1 LTPHPALDGSVRG
14 RPDIE
19 GDTRRMIDV
28 LTNGGVALVP
38 ANLGYAL
45 VGSTPEANRRIIAA
59 KRREGHKRQGI
70 VMDAITEREVHIL
83 DQRKRDIVDC
93 ITIDYNLPLGVIAK
107 YRKDHPLMQSLDP
120 FLLKIGTARGTIG
133 TALNDGGIFHEALG
147 KYSREHL
154 WPFLGSS
161 ANLTGQGARFRVPVP
176 LLRHDFH
183 PDQLRDDGG
192 ASDRRL
198 LRSDFRHIEAAFR
211 LGNPSGSRQARE
223 SVRALAGVRPGW
235 CRRLAAGSTASGA
248 SFGAVSSRY
257 PLAMGDERGGIH
269 CLSSK

>member
-1 LTPHPALDGSVRG
+1 LPKEPILTQHPALAGAVRG
-14 RPDIE
+14 RPDVE
-19 GDTRRMIDV
+19 GDTRRMLDV

-45 VGSTPEANRRIIAA
+45 VGSTPDANRRIIAA

-70 VMDAITEREVHIL
+70 VMDAITEREIHIL

-107 YRKDHPLMQSLDP
+107 YRKDHPLIQSLDP

-161 ANLTGQGARFRVPVP
+161 ANLTGQGARFRVEDIEPEIIAAADIV
-176 LLRHDFH
+176 LDYGVCRHHYFVTTSTQINFETMEVLRMGAYYDLISDILKRHFNWEIP
-183 PDQLRDDGG
+183 PDPG
-192 ASDRRL
+192 RRV
-198 LRSDFRHIEAAFR
+198 
-211 LGNPSGSRQARE
+211 NPSGHLQE
-223 SVRALAGVRPGW
+223 FALVGVE
-235 CRRLAAGSTASGA
+235 
-248 SFGAVSSRY
+248 
-257 PLAMGDERGGIH
+257 D
-269 CLSSK
+269 